1 MKRYLFFFLALV
13 AADVYYT
20 FSKSSSFFLQESPS
34 LLFANPV
41 QIEKGRKEADL
52 FLGPSRTWPDQWREV
67 KGVSVLCFHH
77 IVKDENFKDADYI
90 ALSESG
96 YRAMMKWL
104 FDNGYKTI
112 SEDTLIKYLNGEIM
126 PAALPEKPV
135 VLTFDDGYNDFVKY
149 GRKINLEYKQEVI
162 LFSYPSITL
171 VNKKRAIT
179 WNQYKELIR
188 EGFTVESHSFWH
200 PYLNM
205 MEGVDQGKQLRLSKE
220 VLESH
225 LGIRVETLAYPY
237 GIYSAESLELLQN
250 NGYKAAYTTF
260 WGQNIPGTN
269 PYFIQRLIVRKDHT
283 IAQIKKILETRI
295 LPFQVVKGYPGM
307 NISMPSTFVLKVPHD
322 VDITRVSLSA
332 RNIFTYVKE
341 KGQFSPLPVVYDS
354 TSHTITSKI
363 SNRKKNVI
371 IQIKYPEAGVEYI
384 NNILFNVEGES
395 RPKDK

>member
-1 MKRYLFFFLALV
+1 VKRYVLLFLALT
-13 AADVYYT
+13 ATHIYYT
-20 FSKSSSFFLQESPS
+20 FNQSSGYFFQESTS
-34 LLFANPV
+34 LFANPV
-41 QIEKGRKEADL
+41 QTEKVKKEPDL
-52 FLGPSRTWPDQWREV
+52 YLGPNRSWPDQWREV

-77 IVKDENFKDADYI
+77 IVKDENLKDADYI
-90 ALSESG
+90 ALSESE
-96 YRAMMKWL
+96 YRAIMKWL

-112 SEDTLIKYLNGEIM
+112 SEDILIKYLNGEIL
-126 PAALPEKPV
+126 PSALPEKPV

-179 WNQYKELIR
+179 WDQYKQLIR
-188 EGFTVESHSFWH
+188 EGFVVESHSFWH

-205 MEGVDQGKQLRLSKE
+205 MEGVDQEKQFRLSKE
-220 VLESH
+220 ILESH
-225 LGIRVETLAYPY
+225 LGIKVETLAYPY

-260 WGQNIPGTN
+260 RGQNIPGTN

-295 LPFQVVKGYPGM
+295 FPFQVVNGYPGM

-322 VDITRVSLSA
+322 IDATKISLSA

-341 KGQFSPLPVVYDS
+341 KGQFSPLSVVYDS
-354 TSHTITSKI
+354 ATSTLTSKI

-371 IQIKYPEAGVEYI
+371 IQIKYQEAGMEYI
-384 NNILFNVEGES
+384 NNILFNVKEES
-395 RPKDK
+395 RQKKI